1 MEFVTL
7 ALFCLGLFL
16 CLLFDWSILIALGA
30 GLVLFSLYGLC
41 KGYTLRDMVRFSISG
56 VRTVRNILITFFLI
70 GMLTAIWRAA
80 GTIPVIVCYAAA
92 LIRPSVFLLMA
103 FVLNCLIS
111 FLTGTA
117 FGTAATMGVICST
130 IGQALGVPPVFVGG
144 AVLSGVYFGDR
155 CSPVSTSALLTATL
169 TETDIFSNIR
179 SMLKTALLPFGLTC
193 LVYLLVGSGLDS
205 SGHVPDLVSVFGRE
219 FNLSFWPCARSTSG

>member
-1 MEFVTL
+1 MELITL

-16 CLLFDWSILIALGA
+16 CLLLDWSILLALGA
-30 GLVLFSLYGLC
+30 GLVLFSVYGLC
-41 KGYTLRDMVRFSISG
+41 KGFTLGDMVRFSVAG

-80 GTIPVIVCYAAA
+80 GTIPVIVCYAAT

-103 FVLNCLIS
+103 FLLNCLIS

-130 IGQALGVPPVFVGG
+130 IGQALGIPPLSMQS
-144 AVLSGVYFGDR
+144 LSG
-155 CSPVSTSALLTATL
+155 
-169 TETDIFSNIR
+169 
-179 SMLKTALLPFGLTC
+179 
-193 LVYLLVGSGLDS
+193 
-205 SGHVPDLVSVFGRE
+205 
-219 FNLSFWPCARSTSG
+219 